1 MANTMSDVINII
13 KALAIYDLIKLFIS
27 LTIILLRG
35 VPNGDK

>member
-1 MANTMSDVINII
+1 MANTIGDVINII

>member
-1 MANTMSDVINII
+1 MVSSMSELINIL

-27 LTIILLRG
+27 LTIILIRG